1 MGRRAAA
8 KQNSPGAPVDVNRQ
22 FALKGCPIFKSVVR
36 QRVHR
41 QNGRMGWIRNCPQQ
55 S

>member
-8 KQNSPGAPVDVNRQ
+8 KQNSPGAPLDVNRR
-22 FALKGCPIFKSVVR
+22 FALKGRPIYKSVVPK
-36 QRVHR
+36 RVHR